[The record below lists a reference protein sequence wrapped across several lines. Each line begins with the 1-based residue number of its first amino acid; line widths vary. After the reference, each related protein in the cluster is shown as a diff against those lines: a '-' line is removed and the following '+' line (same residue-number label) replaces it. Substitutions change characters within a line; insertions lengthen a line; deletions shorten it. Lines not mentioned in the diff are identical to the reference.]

1 MSKLTNNVI
10 RALFGASLFFSAQV
24 FAQTSGTEHTQKQS
38 EQNGNN
44 VVTVTDATPKSAE
57 PVNVMRSYHGIQL
70 GMSQDEVH
78 KAAGKPD
85 RQEKTW
91 DEFKLE
97 KEDLMTVR
105 YDNGKVNVIQL
116 YFTDAERAPE
126 FAEVVGDAELNE
138 KPNGAKFARRAIAA
152 ENFWV
157 SMYQSADKK
166 VTTVTI
172 GR

>member
-1 MSKLTNNVI
+1 MSKLANNLVG
-10 RALFGASLFFSAQV
+10 ALFGAALFFSAQA
-24 FAQTSGTEHTQKQS
+24 FAQTSGTERTQKQT

-44 VVTVTDATPKSAE
+44 VATVTESAPKPAE
-57 PVNVMRSYHGIQL
+57 PVNVMRTYHGIQL
-70 GMSQDEVH
+70 GMSQDEVR

-85 RQEKTW
+85 RQDKTW

-97 KEDLMTVR
+97 KDDLMTVR
-105 YDNGKVNVIQL
+105 YDNGVVNVIQL
-116 YFTDAERAPE
+116 YFTDADRAPE
-126 FAEVVGDAELNE
+126 FVEVVGDAELTE